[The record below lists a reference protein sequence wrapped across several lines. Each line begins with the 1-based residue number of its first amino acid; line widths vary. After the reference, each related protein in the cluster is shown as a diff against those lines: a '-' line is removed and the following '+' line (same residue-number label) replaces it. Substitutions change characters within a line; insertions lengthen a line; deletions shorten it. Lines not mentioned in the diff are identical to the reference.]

1 MEGTSICVRGKLGG
15 LRHGTFYSSPGK
27 EQFCLAATSAGFS
40 LQGTSAPRGR
50 CGWTRRVEGALGE
63 LGVYAAAFTPQH
75 PEAGPLSSGVL
86 VPAQV
91 QVRFQVKMNGS
102 REGEA
107 VPAAETRGGT
117 VQAGPTGTAHTPA
130 PRPLELDSATTP
142 VPGQSQRGPSGEG
155 PGVSVDFAE
164 APTHQPYFPRR
175 L

>member
-1 MEGTSICVRGKLGG
+1 MQLLSHRST
-15 LRHGTFYSSPGK
+15 LRPDRFRP
-27 EQFCLAATSAGFS
+27 
-40 LQGTSAPRGR
+40 
-50 CGWTRRVEGALGE
+50 
-63 LGVYAAAFTPQH
+63 
-75 PEAGPLSSGVL
+75 SGVL

-102 REGEA
+102 REGKA
-107 VPAAETRGGT
+107 VPAAETQGGT